1 MERMDKVEKTRVDL
15 EHTSR
20 ENIEFIVEYI
30 KKRLQVVNT
39 AAISAKSFNTDQYE
53 DLLDLYDFLAKKER
67 YTMSE
72 IESVIDELGKL
83 RKK

>member
-1 MERMDKVEKTRVDL
+1 MEKTRADL

-39 AAISAKSFNTDQYE
+39 AAISAKSFQTDQYE

-72 IESVIDELGKL
+72 IESIIDELGKM
-83 RKK
+83 RKR

>member
-1 MERMDKVEKTRVDL
+1 MDNVEKTRAEL

-39 AAISAKSFNTDQYE
+39 AAISAKSFQTDQYE

-72 IESVIDELGKL
+72 IESIIDELGKM
-83 RKK
+83 RKR

>member
-1 MERMDKVEKTRVDL
+1 MERMNYVEKTRVDL

>member
-1 MERMDKVEKTRVDL
+1 MNYVEKTRVDL

-30 KKRLQVVNT
+30 KKKLQVVNT

>member
-1 MERMDKVEKTRVDL
+1 MNYVEKTRVDL

>member
-1 MERMDKVEKTRVDL
+1 MYEVEKTRIEL

-39 AAISAKSFNTDQYE
+39 AAISAKSFQTDQYE
-53 DLLDLYDFLAKKER
+53 DLLDLF
-67 YTMSE
+67 
-72 IESVIDELGKL
+72 I
-83 RKK
+83 

>member
-1 MERMDKVEKTRVDL
+1 MDNVDKTRAEL

-39 AAISAKSFNTDQYE
+39 AAISAKSFQTDQYE

-72 IESVIDELGKL
+72 IESIIDELGKM
-83 RKK
+83 RKR

>member
-1 MERMDKVEKTRVDL
+1 MDNVEKTRVEL

-20 ENIEFIVEYI
+20 ENIEYIVEYI

-39 AAISAKSFNTDQYE
+39 AAISAKSFQTDQYE

-72 IESVIDELGKL
+72 IESIIDELGKM
-83 RKK
+83 RKR